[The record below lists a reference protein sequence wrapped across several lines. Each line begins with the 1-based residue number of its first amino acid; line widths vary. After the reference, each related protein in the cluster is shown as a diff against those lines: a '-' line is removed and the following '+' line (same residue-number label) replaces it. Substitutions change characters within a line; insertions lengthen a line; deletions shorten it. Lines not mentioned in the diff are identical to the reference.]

1 MDPQIRKNFATTHWS
16 LVLEAVDQT
25 SPDANQALEVLC
37 QSYWYPLY
45 AFARK
50 RGHNQ
55 DDAADLTQEFFSR
68 LMDRSL
74 LQSADPARGRF
85 RSFLLTIF
93 QRFLARQYHEA
104 RAEKRGGK
112 WTRIEFDPDS
122 SESRY
127 IQSSASEQVPE
138 HLFDR
143 EWALTLLTQ
152 VLEQLEAE
160 YSSKGKSD
168 FFNSCRP
175 FLIGTSSSDYATLAR
190 QLNMSEGA
198 MRVAIHRMRDRYRDL
213 LRQTV
218 ATTVSSPQEIDEE
231 LADLRRAL
239 RGES

>member
-1 MDPQIRKNFATTHWS
+1 MDPQIRKTFATTQWS
-16 LVLEAVDQT
+16 LVLEAVDNK
-25 SPDANQALEVLC
+25 SPEANQALEVLC

-68 LMDRSL
+68 MIDRSL
-74 LQSADPARGRF
+74 LQAADPARGRF

-93 QRFLARQYHEA
+93 QRFLARQYHET
-104 RAEKRGGK
+104 RTEKQGGK
-112 WTRIEFDPDS
+112 WNRIEFDSES

-127 IQSSASEQVPE
+127 IQSPAAEQSAE
-138 HLFDR
+138 HLFER
-143 EWALTLLTQ
+143 EWALTLLSQ
-152 VLEQLEAE
+152 VLEQLQAE
-160 YSSKGKSD
+160 YSSKGKAD

-175 FLIGTSSSDYATLAR
+175 FLIGTSSGDYALVAG

-198 MRVAIHRMRDRYRDL
+198 LRVAIHRMRDRYREL

-218 ATTVSSPQEIDEE
+218 AATVSSPQEIDEE
-231 LADLRRAL
+231 LAELRRAL
-239 RGES
+239 RGKS

>member
-1 MDPQIRKNFATTHWS
+1 MDPQIHKNFATTQWS
-16 LVLEAVDQT
+16 LVLEAVDRT
-25 SPDANQALEVLC
+25 SPDADQALEILC

-50 RGHNQ
+50 RGHNR

-68 LMDRSL
+68 LIDRSL

-104 RAEKRGGK
+104 RTEKRGGK
-112 WTRIEFDPDS
+112 WTRIAFDPDS

-127 IQSSASEQVPE
+127 IQSSAAEQSPE

-152 VLEQLEAE
+152 VLEQLQAE
-160 YSSKGKSD
+160 YSSRGKSD
-168 FFNSCRP
+168 LFNSCRP
-175 FLIGTSSSDYATLAR
+175 FLIGASSGDYASLAGK
-190 QLNMSEGA
+190 LSMSEGA
-198 MRVAIHRMRDRYRDL
+198 LRVAIHRMRDRYRDL

-218 ATTVSSPQEIDEE
+218 ASTVSSPEEIDGE
-231 LADLRRAL
+231 LAELRRAL